1 MIRVIGF
8 SATGFYSSAIIY
20 AVFAVFSWFAPS
32 VMVVLGLKVTMF
44 LGAVSYPVLVASF
57 FYLNDYLYYSAS
69 ALLGLGAAILWSA
82 QASYRWKCRLRGL
95 NHAVLFHMP

>member
-1 MIRVIGF
+1 MFLLTGF

-44 LGAVSYPVLVASF
+44 LFLYFFFVFLLLSF
-57 FYLNDYLYYSAS
+57 P
-69 ALLGLGAAILWSA
+69 G
-82 QASYRWKCRLRGL
+82 
-95 NHAVLFHMP
+95 

>member
-1 MIRVIGF
+1 
-8 SATGFYSSAIIY
+8 
-20 AVFAVFSWFAPS
+20 
-32 VMVVLGLKVTMF
+32 MF

-82 QASYRWKCRLRGL
+82 QVRQVFYDSGCKALM
-95 NHAVLFHMP
+95 F

>member
-1 MIRVIGF
+1 MPYLIRLIGF

-44 LGAVSYPVLVASF
+44 LGAVTYPVLVASF

-82 QASYRWKCRLRGL
+82 QASYCCGHLKDMR
-95 NHAVLFHMP
+95 

>member
-1 MIRVIGF
+1 
-8 SATGFYSSAIIY
+8 
-20 AVFAVFSWFAPS
+20 
-32 VMVVLGLKVTMF
+32 MF

-82 QASYRWKCRLRGL
+82 QVSLGAILMPRPQRLTPPVTATITKL
-95 NHAVLFHMP
+95 IKSLVCSMVPP

>member
-1 MIRVIGF
+1 
-8 SATGFYSSAIIY
+8 
-20 AVFAVFSWFAPS
+20 
-32 VMVVLGLKVTMF
+32 MF

-82 QASYRWKCRLRGL
+82 QARELSFRYD
-95 NHAVLFHMP
+95 VP

>member
-1 MIRVIGF
+1 
-8 SATGFYSSAIIY
+8 
-20 AVFAVFSWFAPS
+20 
-32 VMVVLGLKVTMF
+32 MF

-82 QASYRWKCRLRGL
+82 QASYCCRHLKDMR
-95 NHAVLFHMP
+95 

>member
-1 MIRVIGF
+1 
-8 SATGFYSSAIIY
+8 
-20 AVFAVFSWFAPS
+20 
-32 VMVVLGLKVTMF
+32 MF

-82 QASYRWKCRLRGL
+82 QVKFGG
-95 NHAVLFHMP
+95 HPQAVSAKFSDFWTP

>member
-1 MIRVIGF
+1 
-8 SATGFYSSAIIY
+8 
-20 AVFAVFSWFAPS
+20 
-32 VMVVLGLKVTMF
+32 MF

-82 QASYRWKCRLRGL
+82 QVSWICEIFLMASKAAYLT
-95 NHAVLFHMP
+95 A

>member
-1 MIRVIGF
+1 
-8 SATGFYSSAIIY
+8 
-20 AVFAVFSWFAPS
+20 
-32 VMVVLGLKVTMF
+32 MF

-82 QASYRWKCRLRGL
+82 QVSWICAHTHTLSFIRDTAKLKLEDSKEAHLCK
-95 NHAVLFHMP
+95 F